1 MNKSYVKPL
10 FIFRR
15 DLRLADNTALIHALA
30 NSDKTLPCFIFDPRL
45 IEQAQPHL
53 NAIQFMMEALDDLDA
68 QLKKKK
74 SQLLYLLGIPEKI
87 IPSLLTEY
95 EIDGLY
101 INRDYSPFSRRRDTQ
116 IKQICKDYK
125 VGFHSFG
132 DSLLN
137 EPEMIFTGKTKPY
150 KIFTPFFKKASAR
163 PISTPKE
170 NTYTNYLK
178 TSKAPQKPKIGIIK
192 QIRTKPN
199 ESLLV
204 QGNRAACLDILSN
217 LSRYK
222 NYQTTR
228 DFPNQHGTTRLSTYI
243 KFGLCSIR
251 EVYHAIT
258 KHLGTNHP
266 LIRQLYWRDFYTH
279 IAFHFPYVFKNAF
292 KSRYDSLQWNYSQTL
307 FEMWCQGNTGFPIV
321 DAGMRELNTT
331 GWMHNRVR
339 MIVGSFLTKDLHI
352 DWRWGERYF
361 AQHLTDY
368 DPCVNNGN
376 WQWAA
381 STGADAQPYFRIFNP
396 WRQQE
401 KYDVKCEYIKKW
413 IPELSDLQPKLI
425 HRWFKPTPFDSQIN
439 YPKPIVNH
447 KEESQYSKELFAT
460 TSLNR

>member
-1 MNKSYVKPL
+1 MSKKYTKSL

-15 DLRLADNTALIHALA
+15 DLRLTDNTALIHALA
-30 NSDKTLPCFIFDPRL
+30 NSNGILPCFIFDPRL
-45 IEQAQPHL
+45 LKQSPLHR
-53 NAIQFMMEALDDLDA
+53 NAIQFMIDVLDDLDD
-68 QLKKKK
+68 QLQKKK
-74 SQLLYLLGIPEKI
+74 SRLLYLSGIPEKI
-87 IPSLLTEY
+87 LTNLLTRY
-95 EIDGLY
+95 DIDGLY
-101 INRDYSPFSRRRDTQ
+101 INRDYSPFSRKRDTHIQ
-116 IKQICKDYK
+116 EICRDHK

-137 EPEMIFTGKTKPY
+137 EPEMILTGKNEAY
-150 KIFTPFFKKASAR
+150 KVFTPFFKKASAL
-163 PISTPKE
+163 PISPPKD
-170 NTYTNYLK
+170 NTHTNYLQIL
-178 TSKAPQKPKIGIIK
+178 KAPQQPKISIIK
-192 QIRTKPN
+192 QIKAKPN
-199 ESLLV
+199 KSLLV
-204 QGNRAACLDILSN
+204 QGNRAACVDILSS
-217 LSRYK
+217 LSHYK
-222 NYQTTR
+222 NYQTMR
-228 DFPNQHGTTRLSTYI
+228 DFPNQHGTTRLSIYI

-251 EVYHAIT
+251 EVYHAIA
-258 KHLGTNHP
+258 KQLGTNHP

-307 FEMWCQGNTGFPIV
+307 FEMWCHGKTGFPIV

-361 AQHLTDY
+361 AQHLIDY
-368 DPCVNNGN
+368 DPSVNNGN

-401 KYDVKCEYIKKW
+401 KYDEQCEYIKQW
-413 IPELSDLQPKLI
+413 IPELSDLEPKFI
-425 HRWFKPTPFDSQIN
+425 HRWFKPTPFDSQIS

-447 KEESQYSKELFAT
+447 KEESQYSKELFAA
-460 TSLNR
+460 TSLN